1 VDKPPAVEYIFV
13 EPYADFGLPF
23 SSYGFSRNP
32 YGQYERSSSSSS
44 PPPPPSPFTSTPT
57 THAPTPHYALSAAVR
72 YTLPNGEQKLMNIV
86 GQPHKEM
93 VNFLDPSEYLY
104 GTCFDNGA
112 EQGGVYN
119 RYTALFFLRS
129 SPPLIARSWPDLVP
143 RRGLSATER

>member
-1 VDKPPAVEYIFV
+1 MDKPPAVEYIFV

-32 YGQYERSSSSSS
+32 YGQYERSSSS
-44 PPPPPSPFTSTPT
+44 PPPPPSPFASHTNHSCTCSSLRYP
-57 THAPTPHYALSAAVR
+57 SAAVR

-119 RYTALFFLRS
+119 RYATLLFLRS
-129 SPPLIARSWPDLVP
+129 FLFPLSHCAL
-143 RRGLSATER
+143 LA

>member
-1 VDKPPAVEYIFV
+1 MLSVLDTFLRLLSLTLVMTYGCWRAGVDKPPAVEYIFV

-32 YGQYERSSSSSS
+32 YGQYAHQQSK
-44 PPPPPSPFTSTPT
+44 
-57 THAPTPHYALSAAVR
+57 THRAPANCNRFSAAVR

-93 VNFLDPSEYLY
+93 VNFLSPIDYLY
-104 GTCFDNGA
+104 STCFDNGN

-119 RYTALFFLRS
+119 R
-129 SPPLIARSWPDLVP
+129 
-143 RRGLSATER
+143 

>member
-1 VDKPPAVEYIFV
+1 
-13 EPYADFGLPF
+13 
-23 SSYGFSRNP
+23 
-32 YGQYERSSSSSS
+32 
-44 PPPPPSPFTSTPT
+44 
-57 THAPTPHYALSAAVR
+57 VR

-119 RYTALFFLRS
+119 R
-129 SPPLIARSWPDLVP
+129 
-143 RRGLSATER
+143 